1 MKRLLLIIFL
11 IFNLL
16 FISGCTK
23 SIQLY
28 EKLLVEGVGV
38 DYKNSEYVLTLQ
50 IINSNESSSSDK
62 SSTPK
67 QVKIVSAKGSTIK
80 EASTNI
86 IKQTGKE
93 PLYSQ
98 ALILVLGKS
107 ATELGLNKF
116 MDFFIHNNEF
126 SPDTRV
132 LISNNDARD
141 ILNVK
146 ENEKESKEEELV
158 PAEDI
163 LNMLEEGSNRSQKL
177 NSTIEKIIG
186 DLKSKYSDVKIAL
199 VDLKKENNKSQLMVN
214 KIGIFKDDKFK
225 YCLNE
230 NETKGALILRA
241 KADKTVDTVIS
252 RDFPKV
258 TYTISKIKAK
268 TKVNI
273 ENSKPIINI
282 DEDISVNINES
293 ETEISI
299 NDFSKLEKII
309 SNHINTLS
317 YKAIDASLI
326 KNECDI
332 FDFSKMLTKINA
344 GYNLKSKAEMLDSL
358 KGAIYNVS
366 TKVKVSTIY

>member
-1 MKRLLLIIFL
+1 MKKFFLIIFM
-11 IFNLL
+11 IFSL
-16 FISGCTK
+16 FFLSGCTK

-38 DYKNSEYVLTLQ
+38 DYKNDEYTLTLQ

-67 QVKIVSAKGSTIK
+67 KVKVVSAKGSTLK

-86 IKQTGKE
+86 IKQTGRE

-107 ATELGLNKF
+107 AIEHGLDNY

-132 LISNNDARD
+132 LISDSDAKD

-214 KIGIFKDDKFK
+214 KIGIFKDNKFK

-230 NETKGALILRA
+230 DETKGALLIRA
-241 KADKTVDTVIS
+241 KADKTVDTIKS
-252 RDFPKV
+252 KEFPKV
-258 TYTISKIKAK
+258 TYTITKAK
-268 TKVNI
+268 TKTKINFKD
-273 ENSKPIINI
+273 SKPQINI
-282 DEDISVNINES
+282 DEDVSVNINES
-293 ETEISI
+293 ETELSI
-299 NDFSKLEKII
+299 NNFSNLEKVI
-309 SNHINTLS
+309 SSRINTLS
-317 YKAIDASLI
+317 YKAIDASLM
-326 KNECDI
+326 KNGCDI
-332 FDFSKMLTKINA
+332 FDFSKMLVKDKSY
-344 GYNLKSKAEMLDSL
+344 YNLKSKSEVLDMLKS
-358 KGAIYNVS
+358 ANYNVS
-366 TKVKVSTIY
+366 TKVKISTVY